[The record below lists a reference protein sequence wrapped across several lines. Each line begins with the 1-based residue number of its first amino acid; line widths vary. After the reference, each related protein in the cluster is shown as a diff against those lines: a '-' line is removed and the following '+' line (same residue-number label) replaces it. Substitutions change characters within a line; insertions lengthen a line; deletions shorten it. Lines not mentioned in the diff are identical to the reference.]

1 MLSIDYW
8 MPIYDF
14 AERHEMRASAA
25 PERVYEA
32 IRAADFGRNSLIK
45 LLLGM
50 RALPSLLLNPAK
62 AGEMARELI
71 PGSKLTLDG
80 FFQSG
85 FVMLEERR
93 GQEMV
98 IGLTGRFW
106 RPAGGIVRTDPVEFR
121 LPTPRGVAKAAW
133 NFIVRSETDGS
144 CVIAT
149 ETRIWCP
156 DTVARRWFR
165 AYWTLIR
172 PFSGL
177 LRVMMLKEI
186 QRTAEA
192 QANGN
197 PREIIL

>member
-14 AERHEMRASAA
+14 AERHETRVGAA

-50 RALPSLLLNPAK
+50 RVLPSLLLNPAK
-62 AGEMARELI
+62 AGEMTREFV

-80 FFQSG
+80 FFQNG
-85 FVMLEERR
+85 FVMLEEWR

-98 IGLTGRFW
+98 IGLTGGFW

-121 LPTPRGVAKAAW
+121 LATPRGVAKAAW
-133 NFIVRSETDGS
+133 NFVVRSETDGS
-144 CVIAT
+144 CVITT

-156 DTVARRWFR
+156 DTDARRWFK
-165 AYWTLIR
+165 AYWMLIR

-197 PREIIL
+197 PQEIIL